1 MANRRKLF
9 SRLGIAALVTVGSGG
24 GLYWYIDRS
33 ETIAEQE
40 SQYRLPKE
48 QRALLRHGD
57 IIMRR
62 GYGMVSR
69 MIATRLEGAYN
80 LSHCGVVIERE
91 RRLYVLHTVSSNV
104 SDIDGVQIQPLDD
117 FVRQSKPGSIAVTR
131 LIDSSD
137 VSILIRESQR
147 YLEAQVPFDHDFD
160 LHDASTLYC
169 SELLWRSLKEG
180 GGHDIYT
187 GLYDEEGAWFSFDAF
202 FNPEYFTE
210 VFNQHKP

>member
-1 MANRRKLF
+1 M
-9 SRLGIAALVTVGSGG
+9 
-24 GLYWYIDRS
+24 YWYIDRS
-33 ETIAEQE
+33 ETIAERE

-137 VSILIRESQR
+137 VSILIRESLR
-147 YLEAQVPFDHDFD
+147 YLEAQVPFDHNFD

-180 GGHDIYT
+180 GGHDIYS
-187 GLYDEEGAWFSFDAF
+187 GLYDQEGAWFSFDAF